1 MLERTELAESG
12 VEEVKGNLKAA
23 CSYGMISCKGQQ
35 IQAFV
40 RGGMLFNE
48 GQEALTGSFRLNVR
62 KIVFIRDVVKHR
74 STSSTEAGEFLLKD
88 FEIQRKLW
96 LM

>member
-1 MLERTELAESG
+1 
-12 VEEVKGNLKAA
+12 
-23 CSYGMISCKGQQ
+23 
-35 IQAFV
+35 
-40 RGGMLFNE
+40 MLFNE
-48 GQEALTGSFRLNVR
+48 GQEALTGSFRLNIR

-74 STSSTEAGEFLLKD
+74 STSYTEAGEFLLKD